1 MNFNYKIYFSIID
14 ATCKGLGSPV
24 YEGWLDAVENIQNFT
39 TRSELR
45 ISDADVWVLF
55 KDALKE
61 AGLEESDNPLLEVAE
76 SVILQMSLN
85 QFVTFYFQTEVAELI
100 AGEGYSPADAKE
112 EVHAWF
118 DEDDNRWFETP
129 DGTHVYFNR
138 DETVTVEPKDADAP
152 ENTGIGVVRKSM
164 NTHV

>member
-1 MNFNYKIYFSIID
+1 MKKILVTNNSALIDNQYDIIYTDSPFVLEYYKHAKYLDEFPLLIPERYVENKFIIDTLDHLNFNYKIYFSIID

-85 QFVTFYFQTEVAELI
+85 QFVTFYFQ
-100 AGEGYSPADAKE
+100 G
-112 EVHAWF
+112 F
-118 DEDDNRWFETP
+118 
-129 DGTHVYFNR
+129 
-138 DETVTVEPKDADAP
+138 
-152 ENTGIGVVRKSM
+152 
-164 NTHV
+164 